1 MFSLAVACVFWCMRA
16 ALILQSRLVCVLSW
30 LHTMQN
36 TALSWCYFFAEGV
49 KTHFTYKIKC
59 TVNQWTKL
67 KICVGGGGEGV
78 ALHGCDMYI
87 LHSHSHRHV
96 DE

>member
-1 MFSLAVACVFWCMRA
+1 MRA
-16 ALILQSRLVCVLSW
+16 VLILQSRLVCVLSW

-36 TALSWCYFFAEGV
+36 TVALSWCYFFAEGV
-49 KTHFTYKIKC
+49 NNHFTNKMKG

-67 KICVGGGGEGV
+67 EICVGGRGGGV

>member
-1 MFSLAVACVFWCMRA
+1 
-16 ALILQSRLVCVLSW
+16 
-30 LHTMQN
+30 MQN
-36 TALSWCYFFAEGV
+36 TVALSWCYFFAEGV
-49 KTHFTYKIKC
+49 KNHFTYKMKC

-67 KICVGGGGEGV
+67 KMCVCVGGGGGV

-87 LHSHSHRHV
+87 LHSHSHMHV

>member
-1 MFSLAVACVFWCMRA
+1 MRA
-16 ALILQSRLVCVLSW
+16 VLILQSRLVCVLSC

-36 TALSWCYFFAEGV
+36 TVALSWCYFFAEV
-49 KTHFTYKIKC
+49 VNNHFTYKMKC

-67 KICVGGGGEGV
+67 KICVGGGKGGKGV